1 MPPEVVA
8 RVDDEPVT
16 VDDLAVRL
24 TVVRSR
30 APDGSLPA
38 PGSPED
44 RRLQRWVV
52 QTLVDELLLERE
64 GRRRGFPSRR
74 HPGEP
79 IDDAV
84 VVAVFEALVAHVRVD
99 DRDVARYYAAN
110 LHRYRHPPSRTIRQ
124 VVVDDADTAAK
135 LVTSARAIGL
145 TRASDELAR
154 DRRPHRLER
163 AVLRRGAVGPPLEP
177 AVLDAEVGAVVGP
190 LRTDAGWHVVQVD
203 AASGERVTPLASVAR
218 DIRDDLLAAARGDAF
233 DRWVARSRR
242 DRVRL
247 MPGYEH
253 PGDPSVPDAVHRH

>member
-8 RVDDEPVT
+8 RVDGEPVT
-16 VDDLAVRL
+16 ADDLAARL
-24 TVVRSR
+24 AVVRSR
-30 APDGSLPA
+30 APEGSLPA

-74 HPGEP
+74 HPGES

-84 VVAVFEALVAHVRVD
+84 VVAAFEELVAHVQVD
-99 DRDVARYYAAN
+99 DRDVARYYVAN
-110 LHRYRHPPSRTIRQ
+110 LQRYRHPPSRTVRQ
-124 VVVDDADTAAK
+124 VVVGDAGTAATLAK
-135 LVTSARAIGL
+135 SAREAGL
-145 TRASDELAR
+145 TRVSHELAR
-154 DRRPHRLER
+154 DPRAHRFER

-177 AVLDAEVGAVVGP
+177 AVFDVEIGAVVGP

-233 DRWVARSRR
+233 DRWLARSRR
-242 DRVRL
+242 DQVRL

-253 PGDPSVPDAVHRH
+253 PGDPSLPDAVHRH